1 MEKKLAKE
9 ISALLHT
16 TPQAS
21 FETHKN
27 SSETHMGSICRRF
40 EKYVLGVWTSMQP
53 VNLPTPHHPTYTP
66 NWYQW
71 D

>member
-1 MEKKLAKE
+1 METKLAKE
-9 ISALLHT
+9 ISALLQHHK
-16 TPQAS
+16 AS

-27 SSETHMGSICRRF
+27 SSETHLGLICRMF
-40 EKYVLGVWTSMQP
+40 EKYVLGVLTSMQP
-53 VNLPTPHHPTYTP
+53 VKLPTPPPHTP

>member
-1 MEKKLAKE
+1 MEKILAKE
-9 ISALLHT
+9 ISATST

-27 SSETHMGSICRRF
+27 SSETHMGSICRMF

-53 VNLPTPHHPTYTP
+53 VNLPTPPHPTYTP